1 MKNDDSLELEQYR
14 KTSIHSTCM
23 MNYKQAIAPLQYKNS
38 CLNGEIYRAKN
49 CTTNETT
56 LNLALQDLEQ
66 VFINNQYPKSLIKSK
81 IDEIKK
87 RNFAPNPNKAIREE
101 DQKNPDLRF
110 FYFSLPYTSFRCSKI
125 ASKIKNILSKYTPN
139 YRLQVCFK
147 TITLAKIISPKLKP
161 IKPLLFTPNTVYLF
175 KCVCSETYIGHTSR
189 ILKNRIQEHGRCD
202 SSHVFDHI
210 FGCVEYHESLEARY
224 CSDPNTTQ
232 LRLHLYE
239 HFTALS
245 TNLPNWYERTAYEG
259 LMITQL
265 QPTLNK
271 QLKFKKSNLICSCIT
286 RVNDLYEQVE

>member
-1 MKNDDSLELEQYR
+1 MDKLSIYYNHYQITVFLRLRNWKFFRKVAVKQFEIVGLEIGEL
-14 KTSIHSTCM
+14 
-23 MNYKQAIAPLQYKNS
+23 YKNS

-110 FYFSLPYTSFRCSKI
+110 FYFSLPYTSYRCSKI

-147 TITLAKIISPKLKP
+147 TITPK
-161 IKPLLFTPNTVYLF
+161 
-175 KCVCSETYIGHTSR
+175 
-189 ILKNRIQEHGRCD
+189 
-202 SSHVFDHI
+202 
-210 FGCVEYHESLEARY
+210 
-224 CSDPNTTQ
+224 
-232 LRLHLYE
+232 
-239 HFTALS
+239 
-245 TNLPNWYERTAYEG
+245 
-259 LMITQL
+259 
-265 QPTLNK
+265 
-271 QLKFKKSNLICSCIT
+271 
-286 RVNDLYEQVE
+286 